1 MGEDAKIADLLAE
14 AAPGAFNSAGE
25 CVKPLIGLEFFP
37 PRTSQGVENLKERLK
52 RLQTIAPLFTD
63 FTWGAG
69 GSTADLT
76 LDLTTAAKDQF
87 DYRPNMHLTCT
98 NMPSEQIDTALAQC
112 KKHGITNIV
121 ALRGDPPTGTDTWT
135 ASEGGFSCA
144 LDLVKYIRLQHS
156 DYFGIAVAG
165 YPEGHPDRIKLREG
179 GLEALSASERTRCS
193 VNATG
198 EVHVCSDEDWQIEL
212 DYLRAKCDAGAS
224 VIITQM
230 FFDPEVYGVFVKDCR
245 AAGITAPIIPGI
257 MCINAYGGF
266 VRMTGFCKTRVPA
279 ELSKRMETIKDDESA
294 CKEFGVQYGEEMCR
308 SLLRQGA
315 PCLHFY
321 TLNLEK
327 VTVGILRKLGFAD
340 AYDAA
345 AANKTDAS
353 VTEDTAQMLDMI
365 KSGAGSGLA
374 RPKEAQ
380 QVLKP
385 NGHEPPHRQ
394 QQQHDTSGNGVANGA
409 PNLAFA

>member
-1 MGEDAKIADLLAE
+1 MVKISNCTAGPLSLSR
-14 AAPGAFNSAGE
+14 AP
-25 CVKPLIGLEFFP
+25 
-37 PRTSQGVENLKERLK
+37 T
-52 RLQTIAPLFTD
+52 QTIAPLFTD

-76 LDLTTAAKDQF
+76 LDLTIAAKEQF
-87 DYRPNMHLTCT
+87 GYRPNMHLTCT
-98 NMPSEQIDTALAQC
+98 NMPTEQIDTALAQC
-112 KKHGITNIV
+112 KQHGIRNIV
-121 ALRGDPPTGTDTWT
+121 ALRGDPPAGKETWT

-144 LDLVKYIRLQHS
+144 LDLVRYIRSQHE

-193 VNATG
+193 VNAAG
-198 EVHVCSDEDWQIEL
+198 EVQVCGDQDWQIEL
-212 DYLRAKCDAGAS
+212 DYLKAKCDAGAS

-230 FFDPEVYGVFVKDCR
+230 FFDPEVYGVFLKDCR

-266 VRMTGFCKTRVPA
+266 QRMTGFCKTRVPA
-279 ELSKRMETIKDDESA
+279 SLSTHLESIKDNEAA

-327 VTVGILRKLGFAD
+327 VTVGILRKLGFAA

-345 AANKTDAS
+345 AANKSDAS
-353 VTEDTAQMLDMI
+353 ATEDTAQMLDMI

-374 RPKEAQ
+374 RPEAAEK
-380 QVLKP
+380 VLKP
-385 NGHEPPHRQ
+385 NGHAEQQKQ
-394 QQQHDTSGNGVANGA
+394 QQEEHSNGVANGT
-409 PNLAFA
+409 PSLAFA